1 MQNGLCGGIGIKSN
15 KIAEIG
21 CVKMLTH
28 PIYLHISDSMSALLW
43 VMLRFI
49 DFRKNGLLISL
60 LYFLGFIGWFE
71 LLRNFLNCCNF
82 AAILLVVIEIL

>member
-1 MQNGLCGGIGIKSN
+1 
-15 KIAEIG
+15 
-21 CVKMLTH
+21 MLTH
-28 PIYLHISDSMSALLW
+28 PIFLHISDSMSALLW

-49 DFRKNGLLISL
+49 DFRKKGLLISP
-60 LYFLGFIGWFE
+60 LYFLGFIGRFE

>member
-1 MQNGLCGGIGIKSN
+1 
-15 KIAEIG
+15 
-21 CVKMLTH
+21 MLTH
-28 PIYLHISDSMSALLW
+28 PIYLHISDSMLALLW

>member
-1 MQNGLCGGIGIKSN
+1 
-15 KIAEIG
+15 
-21 CVKMLTH
+21 MLTH
-28 PIYLHISDSMSALLW
+28 PIYLHISDSPSALLR
-43 VMLRFI
+43 VMLRLSGFI